1 MDVQSVLWIFLLSP
15 LLATL
20 MSLLPY
26 QKLRE
31 GITLLSSALTAGAS
45 VLIIEAVKG
54 GSVYTADGVL
64 YADLYSAIVV
74 FLVAFVYMFSAA
86 YSAYHI
92 RRVDELFL
100 GKRYYYSLLN
110 LFALTMFFTSLT
122 PNLGLMWIGLE
133 ATTIVSALLITLERK
148 VESIEAAWRYMIIA
162 SAGLGFAL
170 LSLGVIYF
178 SSNTLNWYEIRL
190 PPHTALLATTLA
202 LVGFGTKI
210 GLFPMHTWLPD
221 AHGSAPPS
229 VSAMLSAT
237 LLPVAFLTYFRI
249 LSTAIASN
257 SHIAA
262 NMTVFFGAATALIA
276 AILMTPQ
283 EIIKRLL
290 AYSSMDVMG
299 IATVGI
305 ALGKE
310 ATLASFLLLVI
321 HTFAKAGLFYAG
333 GNVVMS
339 YETDKIW
346 EVSGLL
352 NSIRLTGI
360 ALVLGALAVTGAPP
374 FASFLAEL
382 VIISRSLSNP
392 ILTTTLFAAIL
403 LSFLSL
409 NYHVTK
415 MAFGRGKS
423 RKLPLYA
430 EAIPLLSTLVA
441 LAISF
446 AVLGV
451 LLG

>member
-1 MDVQSVLWIFLLSP
+1 MDVQNVLWILLLSP
-15 LLATL
+15 LLAAL
-20 MSLLPY
+20 VSLLPY
-26 QKLRE
+26 QRLRE

-45 VLIIEAVKG
+45 VLLIEAVKG
-54 GSVYTADGVL
+54 GGITERIF

-74 FLVAFVYMFSAA
+74 FLVAFVYLFSAA
-86 YSAYHI
+86 YSMYYV
-92 RRVDELFL
+92 RSVSELFL
-100 GKRYYYSLLN
+100 RRRYYYSLLN
-110 LFALTMFFTSLT
+110 FFALMMFFTSLT
-122 PNLGLMWIGLE
+122 PNLSLMWIGLE
-133 ATTIVSALLITLERK
+133 ATTIVSALLITLERRM
-148 VESIEAAWRYMIIA
+148 ESIEAAWRYMIIA

-170 LSLGVIYF
+170 LSLGVIYS

-190 PPHTALLATTLA
+190 PPHTGLLAVAFA
-202 LVGFGTKI
+202 LIGFGTKI

-249 LSTAIASN
+249 LSIAIASN
-257 SHIAA
+257 AHVAA
-262 NMTVFFGAATALIA
+262 NMTVFFGAATALVA
-276 AILMTPQ
+276 AILMIPQ
-283 EIIKRLL
+283 EIIKRLF

-305 ALGKE
+305 GLGKE
-310 ATLASFLLLVI
+310 ATLASFLLLII
-321 HTFAKAGLFYAG
+321 HAFAKASLFYAG
-333 GNVVMS
+333 GNVTTS
-339 YETDKIW
+339 YGTDKIG
-346 EVSGLL
+346 EVCGLL
-352 NSIRLTGI
+352 NSLRLTGI

-382 VIISRSLSNP
+382 VIISHSLSNLT
-392 ILTTTLFAAIL
+392 LTTTLLAAIL

-415 MAFGRGKS
+415 MVFGYGEGRG
-423 RKLPLYA
+423 LPLYV
-430 EAIPLLSTLVA
+430 EAIPLLSALIA

-451 LLG
+451 LLR